1 MFLII
6 FVKFKDIQLCVDFD
20 PECVEFWLY
29 YYRITNK
36 RRRFNKSY
44 GQYLH
49 NFAEESY
56 HWICHIDK

>member
-36 RRRFNKSY
+36 RRKFNKSY

-56 HWICHIDK
+56 H